1 MKSKIVT
8 FLSLIITSIFLTENA
23 SAHGMNKHGPN
34 GGFIQM
40 PGTFH
45 TELVDNGKDFH
56 VYLLDI
62 SFKNPMVQDSKVS
75 LKYKADKDSV
85 VDCRPE
91 GSKFICPKPK
101 VGMNSVKEIIVK
113 AKREKSMGSDAVYQ
127 WPLKLAQPA
136 PSAHSTH

>member
-1 MKSKIVT
+1 MKIKTIC
-8 FLSLIITSIFLTENA
+8 LSIMLIFSTNTLH
-23 SAHGMNKHGPN
+23 AHGTNKLGPN
-34 GGFIQM
+34 GGYIQM

-62 SFKNPMVQDSKVS
+62 SFKNPMVQESKVS
-75 LKYKADKDSV
+75 LKYKASKDSV

-101 VGMNSVKEIIVK
+101 AGMDSVKEIIVK
-113 AKREKSMGSDAVYQ
+113 AKRDKSMGSDAVYL
-127 WPLKLAQPA
+127 WPLKLVQPA
-136 PSAHSTH
+136 PAAHSSH

>member
-8 FLSLIITSIFLTENA
+8 FLSLIITSIFLTENTY
-23 SAHGMNKHGPN
+23 AHGMNKHGPN

-45 TELVDNGKDFH
+45 TELVENGKDFH

-62 SFKNPMVQDSKVS
+62 SFKNPMVEESKVS
-75 LKYKADKDSV
+75 LKYKADKDFV
-85 VDCRPE
+85 VECRPE
-91 GSKFICPKPK
+91 GNKFVCPKPK
-101 VGMNSVKEIIVK
+101 VGMDSLKEIIVT
-113 AKREKSMGSDAVYQ
+113 AKRDKSMGHDAVYK

-136 PSAHSTH
+136 PSAHSSH